1 MPPASCHGVER
12 RGMTLGGESLHRHTA
27 LVQSRRFRNTRCGHD
42 ESLHVFHHVAHLNY
56 PFSIIHSQL
65 SILNYPF
72 SIIHSQLSILSILNS
87 PFSIIHS
94 QFSILH
100 SLLVQTAQFNLAV
113 TRL

>member
-12 RGMTLGGESLHRHTA
+12 RGMMLGGESLHRHTA

-42 ESLHVFHHVAHLNY
+42 ESLHVFHHVAHL
-56 PFSIIHSQL
+56 IIHSQL

-72 SIIHSQLSILSILNS
+72 SIIHSQFSILNY
-87 PFSIIHS
+87 
-94 QFSILH
+94 
-100 SLLVQTAQFNLAV
+100 LLVQTAQFNLAV